1 MITEGVKTSSRMMK
15 EYGKLWNNLK
25 RRSYIIC
32 LVPITILY
40 FEICREKYCFFN
52 SYSMFSHYMQV
63 VAVIVYAVEFT
74 NLVRQCVAAHCFAD
88 ITALNPVLRI
98 VRHARKSVVTTA
110 STATARRNVA
120 SLANHVTRGVFGS
133 ALITGAKNY
142 VVSCVIALDAMSHVQ
157 GSFDAVILA
166 LVSVGNHVQ
175 RSAESVIRTKSQ
187 KSFSVP
193 KTNQTLDSLNW
204 RTVVTCLK

>member
-1 MITEGVKTSSRMMK
+1 
-15 EYGKLWNNLK
+15 
-25 RRSYIIC
+25 
-32 LVPITILY
+32 
-40 FEICREKYCFFN
+40 
-52 SYSMFSHYMQV
+52 MFSHSMQV
-63 VAVIVYAVEFT
+63 VAVIVYAVGFT

-120 SLANHVTRGVFGS
+120 TLANHVTRGVFGS

-142 VVSCVIALDAMSHVQ
+142 VVSCVSALDAMSHVQ
-157 GSFDAVILA
+157 SAFHAFILA

-204 RTVVTCLK
+204 RTVVTCSKWK

>member
-1 MITEGVKTSSRMMK
+1 
-15 EYGKLWNNLK
+15 
-25 RRSYIIC
+25 
-32 LVPITILY
+32 
-40 FEICREKYCFFN
+40 
-52 SYSMFSHYMQV
+52 MFSHSIQV
-63 VAVIVYAVEFT
+63 VAVIVYAVGFT
-74 NLVRQCVAAHCFAD
+74 NLVRQCVAVHCFAD

-120 SLANHVTRGVFGS
+120 TLANHVTRGVFGS
-133 ALITGAKNY
+133 ALITGAKNH

-204 RTVVTCLK
+204 RTVVTCSKWK